1 MSLNVE
7 ADVSLQPFN
16 TFGVATRARYLAQA
30 HDDAEV
36 AEALQ
41 AAKRL
46 QLPLLV
52 THLQGTQLL
61 HEARLPRPCAW
72 VMGHEGQGVRQAL
85 VDRASLLLR
94 IAQPGGEE
102 SLNVASA
109 AAICLYASSIAR

>member
-1 MSLNVE
+1 MG
-7 ADVSLQPFN
+7 AHFGLQLHEGLSPED
-16 TFGVATRARYLAQA
+16 L
-30 HDDAEV
+30 DA
-36 AEALQ
+36 
-41 AAKRL
+41 L